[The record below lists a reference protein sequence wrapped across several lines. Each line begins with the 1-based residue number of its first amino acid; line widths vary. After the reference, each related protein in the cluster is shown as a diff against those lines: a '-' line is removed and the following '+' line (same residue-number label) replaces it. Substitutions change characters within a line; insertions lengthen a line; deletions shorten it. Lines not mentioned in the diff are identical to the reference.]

1 LFYKKIGGYEMG
13 NKQSFLRKFEEFV
26 FDKGLLKNGDK
37 ILVGYSGGADST
49 ALLTALWQLK
59 SHYKLNLLAV
69 HINYNL
75 RAEESQQDEEFVKQF
90 CFHRNIS
97 LVVENCDLESSSGV
111 ENNAREIR
119 FKFFRKVAK
128 LYKMN
133 KIALGHNRKDQA
145 ETILFRLFRG
155 SGYTGLKGIE
165 PQSGKIIH
173 PILPFSRNELTSYL
187 KQQGISWREDST
199 NQENTYTRNKLRNI
213 MLPWI
218 EDNLNL
224 DIVNKLYKTA
234 NIFAETDQIMKQLA
248 TRRLNKATIKNKN
261 DRLVLSVDTLQKTL
275 SALRYYIY
283 RLAFQ
288 QFTNT
293 DKDFYTTNYE
303 EIEAILHSDGSKRID
318 LPHSIVVLKEYD
330 QLIFGHKKILN
341 NKDRNNTKTIDKIRN
356 RLTFEDYRIIMKKL
370 KKLPNSKY
378 IFEDKYTAYLD
389 LDKLEFPL
397 IIRHRKPGDRF
408 QPLGMTHSKKL
419 KDFFIDEKVPKFERD
434 KVLLLGDCNNIF
446 WVCGL
451 RIDERAAIKPETE
464 NILKIKIEKI
474 SQKKTRK
481 AERIRK

>member
-1 LFYKKIGGYEMG
+1 MG

-165 PQSGKIIH
+165 PQTGEIVH
-173 PILPFSRNELTSYL
+173 PLLPFSRSEITSYL
-187 KQQGISWREDST
+187 KQQKISWREDST
-199 NQENTYTRNKLRNI
+199 NQQNTYTRNKLRNVL
-213 MLPWI
+213 LPWL
-218 EDNLNL
+218 EENLNT
-224 DIVNKLYKTA
+224 DIVNKLYQTA
-234 NIFAETDQIMKQLA
+234 NIFAETDQIMQQLA
-248 TRRLNKATIKNKN
+248 ARSLNKATLHEKDDK
-261 DRLVLSVDTLQKTL
+261 LVLSIETLQKTL
-275 SALRYYIY
+275 SALRYYLY
-283 RLAFQ
+283 RLAYQ
-288 QFTNT
+288 NFTGT
-293 DKDFYTTNYE
+293 DKDFYSSNFE
-303 EIEAILHSDGSKRID
+303 EIEAVLDSEGSKQVD
-318 LPHSIVVLKEYD
+318 LPHDIVVLKEYD
-330 QLIFGHKKILN
+330 KLIFANKQILEYD
-341 NKDRNNTKTIDKIRN
+341 NKDNSKEIDRIRN
-356 RLTFEDYRIIMKKL
+356 RSSFEDYRIIMKKL
-370 KKLPNSKY
+370 KKLPKTKY
-378 IFEDKYTAYLD
+378 LYEDKYTAYLD

-397 IIRHRKPGDRF
+397 KIRHRQPGDRF
-408 QPLGMTHSKKL
+408 KPLGMHHSKKL

-434 KVLLLGDCNNIF
+434 KVVLFCDNKKII
-446 WVCGL
+446 WVCGY
-451 RIDERAAIKPETE
+451 RIDDRLAITQNTD
-464 NILKIKIEKI
+464 NILKIKLEKI
-474 SQKKTRK
+474 SRKKTRK
-481 AERIRK
+481 AERIRKK